1 MRLRS
6 LINDDVE
13 RFCSVV
19 KDSSSI
25 KGIKWDDIVLRFEWT
40 YEADYIREYL
50 QSDES
55 KSLKQYHKDAIIKV
69 FKTH

>member
-1 MRLRS
+1 MEILEKGDMRLRS

-50 QSDES
+50 
-55 KSLKQYHKDAIIKV
+55 
-69 FKTH
+69 